1 MDYTIMA
8 IRKAVSTLALA
19 GFLAGGALLTAPAAQ
34 ASGLT
39 YVGMYPSAAA
49 CESAGKAYVT
59 SGQAVTYFCD
69 TAPNT
74 ARLSVWFY

>member
-1 MDYTIMA
+1 MA
-8 IRKAVSTLALA
+8 LRKALSTVALA
-19 GFLAGGALLTAPAAQ
+19 GFLVGGALVAAPAAQ
-34 ASGLT
+34 ASGYT

-49 CESAGKAYVT
+49 CESAGQAYVT

-74 ARLSVWFY
+74 ARLSVLFY